1 MSMFVA
7 GLVIFFASHLLRV
20 AAPDFRE
27 NMIRRLGKW
36 GWKGVYSVISII
48 GLGLLI
54 VGYADAKPASD
65 WLYSPPVW
73 TRHLAALVVL
83 PALVLLVAAYLP
95 GRIRRAT
102 GHPMTLAVVLWSG
115 AHLLANGQVVDV
127 MLFGAFFAWS
137 LVVLFSARRRASGA
151 GSDLA
156 LPAGPANDILAVVIG
171 IGLWAWLAF
180 GGHRV
185 LFGMPIFG

>member
-1 MSMFVA
+1 MSMLIA
-7 GLVIFFASHLLRV
+7 GVVIFFGSHLVRV
-20 AAPDFRE
+20 VAPGFRE
-27 NMIRRLGKW
+27 TMMQRLGKW
-36 GWKGVYSVISII
+36 GWKGVYSVVSIV

-54 VGYADAKPASD
+54 AGYVQAKPASD
-65 WLYSPPVW
+65 WLWSPPVW

-115 AHLLANGQVVDV
+115 AHLLANGQVADV
-127 MLFGAFFAWS
+127 ILFGAFFLWS
-137 LVVLFSARRRASGA
+137 LVVLFSAMGRTANA
-151 GSDLA
+151 GSDLS
-156 LPAGPANDILAVVIG
+156 LPVGPLNDILAVVIG

-185 LFGMPIFG
+185 LFGMPVFG